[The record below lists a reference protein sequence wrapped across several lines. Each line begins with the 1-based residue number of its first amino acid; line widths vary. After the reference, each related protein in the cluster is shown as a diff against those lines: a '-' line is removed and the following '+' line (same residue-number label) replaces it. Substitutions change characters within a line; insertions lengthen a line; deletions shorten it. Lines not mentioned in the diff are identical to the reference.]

1 MRAEM
6 ADDLTGQLLAERY
19 RLDRLLAVGGMS
31 RVWAGTDLVLS
42 RPVAIKVLHSHLAAD
57 DVFVERFRREA
68 VAVARLNHPSIV
80 AIYDT
85 CSENG
90 YEAIVMELVPGQT
103 LRARLD
109 DAGALPVREV
119 LEIGA
124 QVAAALS
131 EAHEAG
137 IIHRDIKPANILLT
151 GPEGDGEYESGATR
165 AFVTDFGIA
174 KAMDAAMAEKAD
186 LTRTGAVLGT
196 AKYVTPEQLEGRPV
210 DARTDV
216 YALGV
221 VLYEALCGR
230 APWAADS
237 EMSTALARL
246 HHEPLRPRQIRA
258 DIPRE
263 VERVVLRAMARQPD
277 DRYRSATDLRAALL
291 AAERHVNHRSGAAVA
306 AADPTVESDDLSFV
320 RSERSWLVPTAI
332 VVVLALVLVAGGL
345 VVGRTSAGHGLV
357 DRVFGGADKATTT
370 TATTPPK
377 PVAIQKVADMDPFGD
392 GHEHPERVANVID
405 GDPATTWVTDRY
417 RENLATKPG
426 LGLAFDVAPNSAVS
440 TLRVI
445 SARPGWAASVYVSN
459 RSSNVGDLAAWG
471 NPVATFNASTAT
483 TVVNLPKDTHG
494 SSLLVWITSL
504 GQPDTDGQYRVEIG
518 EVELEG

>member
-19 RLDRLLAVGGMS
+19 RLDRLLAVGGMA

-57 DVFVERFRREA
+57 HVFVERFRREA

-90 YEAIVMELVPGQT
+90 HEAIVMELVPGQT
-103 LRARLD
+103 LRSRLD
-109 DAGALPVREV
+109 EAGALPMPEV

-124 QVAAALS
+124 QVAAALG

-151 GPEGDGEYESGATR
+151 GPDGDGEHESGATR

-174 KAMDAAMAEKAD
+174 KAMDAATADNAD

-263 VERVVLRAMARQPD
+263 VERVVLRAMARQPE

-291 AAERHVNHRSGAAVA
+291 AAERHVDHPSRAALST
-306 AADPTVESDDLSFV
+306 DPTVESDGLSFV
-320 RSERSWLVPTAI
+320 RSERSWLVPSAV
-332 VVVLALVLVAGGL
+332 VVVLALALVAGGL

-357 DRVFGGADKATTT
+357 DRVFGGDADKATTT
-370 TATTPPK
+370 TAPTPPK

-392 GHEHPERVANVID
+392 GQEHPERLANVID

-426 LGLAFDVAPNSAVS
+426 LGVAFDVARNSAIG

-445 SARPGWAASVYVSN
+445 SGRPGWAASVYVSDK
-459 RSSNVGDLAAWG
+459 SSNVSDLAGWG
-471 NPVATFNASTAT
+471 NPVAMFTANAPT

-518 EVELEG
+518 EVGLEG